1 VAEQLFGAAL
11 HEAERETRHDY
22 KSRLQER
29 SQALLQ
35 ATPQY
40 RVVGQEGP
48 DHDKRFSV
56 AISLAGREYGRAVGR
71 SKKEAEQSAAA
82 QALVILEGPQEPT

>member
-1 VAEQLFGAAL
+1 
-11 HEAERETRHDY
+11 
-22 KSRLQER
+22 LQER

-40 RVVGQEGP
+40 QVIAEEGP
-48 DHDKRFSV
+48 DHDKRFQV
-56 AISLAGREYGRAVGR
+56 ALLLGGREYGRASGR

-82 QALVILEGPQEPT
+82 LALALLEGSSE